1 MWAPLALLT
10 TGLLI
15 ESDEYYVFVLTTTI
29 TPARASTHMAVR
41 PDPTF
46 WLCEPDQLREL
57 SILLSNKTRSKKF
70 QYFWSKMSQK
80 CTSFIAI
87 LIFSYVSEPPRLLD
101 SGTCLLAYFFGI
113 TFSNRT
119 TALIDDHV
127 LTSLQVWLMNV

>member
-1 MWAPLALLT
+1 
-10 TGLLI
+10 
-15 ESDEYYVFVLTTTI
+15 
-29 TPARASTHMAVR
+29 
-41 PDPTF
+41 
-46 WLCEPDQLREL
+46 
-57 SILLSNKTRSKKF
+57 
-70 QYFWSKMSQK
+70 MSQK

-127 LTSLQVWLMNV
+127 LTSLQVWLMDV